1 MSPTAEQNRLNS
13 TRIGPSRTNGSER
26 ERQTGWNPDDIDL
39 DALAV
44 KIVELWRR
52 ELRIELERKGRTR

>member
-1 MSPTAEQNRLNS
+1 MSPTPDQNRLNS
-13 TRIGPSRTNGSER
+13 TRNGPSRTNGVER
-26 ERQTGWNPDDIDL
+26 ERQTGWTPDDIDL

-52 ELRIELERKGRTR
+52 ELRIELERKGGTR

>member
-13 TRIGPSRTNGSER
+13 TRNGPYRADGVER

-39 DALAV
+39 DALAD